1 MDTSKQVLPGIE
13 QMQAV
18 TLSREYGSGGGE
30 IAARLARALGW
41 RLLDHEAVI
50 QVAQELRISVTD
62 AEAQD
67 EYGESLGM
75 RLLNDLSFL
84 QPPLGNVM
92 YEVPVFYDSVYH
104 ETMRNIVETALTSGH
119 VVIVGR
125 GSQMLIKERRDILH
139 VRIVAPLEQRI
150 TYVMQREELSFQ
162 NAQARIRDK
171 ESGRIRYLQR
181 QYHQDPADPVLY
193 DLVINTAI
201 LSLDSTV
208 QLIRAALEQK
218 ASRLS
223 VPASDLGP
231 GAGLPLYPARAE
243 DFPLSSGHTSTG
255 TRS

>member
-1 MDTSKQVLPGIE
+1 MDTSKHVFPGIE

-41 RLLDHEAVI
+41 KLLDHEAAI

-75 RLLNDLSFL
+75 RFLNSLSFL

-92 YEVPVFYDSVYH
+92 DRVPVSYDSVYH
-104 ETMRNIVETALTSGH
+104 ETMRNVVETALTSGR
-119 VVIVGR
+119 VVIIGR
-125 GSQMLIKERRDILH
+125 GSQMLLKERRDILH

-150 TYVMQREELSFQ
+150 AYVMQREGLSFQ

-181 QYHQDPADPVLY
+181 QYHQHPADPLLY

-201 LSLDSTV
+201 LSLDDTV

-218 ASRLS
+218 ASRLN
-223 VPASDLGP
+223 VPTSNLGP
-231 GAGLPLYPARAE
+231 GAGLPLYPDRTE
-243 DFPLSSGHTSTG
+243 DFPLSSGDTL
-255 TRS
+255 TRARS